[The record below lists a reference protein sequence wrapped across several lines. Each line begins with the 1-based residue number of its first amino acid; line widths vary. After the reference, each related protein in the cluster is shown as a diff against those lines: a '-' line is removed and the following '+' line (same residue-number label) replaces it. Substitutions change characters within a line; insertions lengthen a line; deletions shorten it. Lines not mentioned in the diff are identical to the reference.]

1 MLNNKQKKELDE
13 LETNLESKGFKEEN
27 KKSRL
32 LILIKLFKPKKSKE
46 EIEDKYDEYKK
57 EKDSDA

>member
-1 MLNNKQKKELDE
+1 MLNNKQKKEPDE

-46 EIEDKYDEYKK
+46 EIEDIYDEYKK